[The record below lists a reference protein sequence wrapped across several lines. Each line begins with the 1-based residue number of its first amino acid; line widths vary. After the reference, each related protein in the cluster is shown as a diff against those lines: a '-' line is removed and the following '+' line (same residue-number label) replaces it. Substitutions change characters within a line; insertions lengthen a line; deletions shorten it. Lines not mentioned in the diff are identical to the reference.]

1 MFLCI
6 KIIKYCETRH
16 IGTDNWL
23 VNKGIG
29 FVLEIYF
36 HKTIMSNYVNT

>member
-6 KIIKYCETRH
+6 KMIKQSETRH
-16 IGTDNWL
+16 MDTDNWL
-23 VNKGIG
+23 VNQGIA

-36 HKTIMSNYVNT
+36 YKTIMSNYVNT